1 MKFRNRLIA
10 LAGLALMAGCANRGG
25 GPQGGPKDLTPPKAA
40 SMNPENNATNV
51 SKKKIELQFNEF
63 VEVKSAQQKVIVS
76 PPQKIPATIQANG
89 KKVTIEFADS
99 LIPNTT
105 YTIDFTDA
113 LRDLN
118 EGNVL
123 DGFTYAFSTGNEI
136 DTMQI
141 SGRVLN
147 AMDLN
152 PLSGVQVGIY
162 ETNLKGDS
170 TGPLYQM
177 PLRIT
182 KTDSTGHF
190 TIKNIKDGTY
200 DIYALEDK
208 NSDYILTKGECFG
221 FIDNSVKTAVES
233 IERRDTVRID
243 LAKADANS
251 KKKKKKLA
259 EIPDSLRYKDTIVH
273 SIVQHYTPDDVLLLA
288 SAMPTTPQKVKKTER
303 KNPFRIDLYMQN
315 ENARKRPEVRCLNNI
330 DILQRYSKKN
340 DSITIWIKDSVMAAA
355 DTIKLEVKYETLDSL
370 DKPTDKTDTIKA
382 VFSKKML
389 QKLKKEKQTL
399 GFAKI
404 EDNVPFY
411 APLRVAFDRPVSEID
426 TSKIK
431 LYSAEDTTWTQ
442 VPLTQYAVTEIDS
455 TSSTNSGY
463 FAGYEYKVEWNEE
476 LKYTIKVD
484 SGAAFG
490 LGGVTNKALK
500 KEFKIIGSDKYAN
513 LKVITKNSGKNP
525 VIQLLNDK
533 DEVIREKSED
543 ANGTLFEHLA
553 QGDYYLRLYND
564 ENNDGE
570 WTPGD
575 FKEKR
580 HAEKVFYLNTK
591 VHLRANWDIDQEWD
605 VEAIQLEKQKPET
618 LKKEAAKNNNNS
630 KKKKK

>member
-1 MKFRNRLIA
+1 M
-10 LAGLALMAGCANRGG
+10 
-25 GPQGGPKDLTPPKAA
+25 
-40 SMNPENNATNV
+40 
-51 SKKKIELQFNEF
+51 
-63 VEVKSAQQKVIVS
+63 
-76 PPQKIPATIQANG
+76 
-89 KKVTIEFADS
+89 
-99 LIPNTT
+99 
-105 YTIDFTDA
+105 
-113 LRDLN
+113 
-118 EGNVL
+118 L

-243 LAKADANS
+243 LAKADVNS

-273 SIVQHYTPDDVLLLA
+273 SIVQHYTPDDILLLA

-303 KNPFRIDLYMQN
+303 KSPFRIDIFMQN
-315 ENARKRPEVRCLNNI
+315 KTARKRPEVRCLNEENA
-330 DILQRYSKKN
+330 DILKCYSKEN

-442 VPLTQYAVTEIDS
+442 IPLTQYTVTEIDS

-463 FAGYEYKVEWNEE
+463 FAGYEYKVEWNED

-525 VIQLLNDK
+525 IIQLLNDK

-605 VEAIQLEKQKPET
+605 VEAIKLEKQKPET
-618 LKKEAAKNNNNS
+618 LKKEAAKNNS

>member
-40 SMNPENNATNV
+40 SMTPEHNATNV

-123 DGFTYAFSTGNEI
+123 DGFTYAFSTGNKI

-147 AMDLN
+147 AMDRN

-162 ETNLKGDS
+162 ETNQKGDS

-273 SIVQHYTPDDVLLLA
+273 SIVQHYTPDDILLLA

-303 KNPFRIDLYMQN
+303 KSPFRIDIFMQN
-315 ENARKRPEVRCLNNI
+315 KTARKRPEVRCLNEENA
-330 DILQRYSKKN
+330 DILKCYSKEN

-411 APLRVAFDRPVSEID
+411 APLRVAFDLPVSEID

-533 DEVIREKSED
+533 DEVIREKRED

-605 VEAIQLEKQKPET
+605 VEAIKLEKQKPET
-618 LKKEAAKNNNNS
+618 LKKEAAKNNS

>member
-40 SMNPENNATNV
+40 SMTPENNATNV

-123 DGFTYAFSTGNEI
+123 DGFTYAFSTGNKI

-243 LAKADANS
+243 LAKADVNS

-303 KNPFRIDLYMQN
+303 KSPFRIDIFMQN
-315 ENARKRPEVRCLNNI
+315 KTARKRPEVRCLNEENA
-330 DILQRYSKKN
+330 DILKCYSKEN

-370 DKPTDKTDTIKA
+370 DKPTYKTDTIKA

-442 VPLTQYAVTEIDS
+442 IPLTQYTVTEIDS

-463 FAGYEYKVEWNEE
+463 LAGYEYKVEWNED

-484 SGAAFG
+484 SGAAIG
-490 LGGVTNKALK
+490 LGGVTSKEFK

-533 DEVIREKSED
+533 DEIIREKSED

-605 VEAIQLEKQKPET
+605 VEAIKLEKQKPET
-618 LKKEAAKNNNNS
+618 LKKEAAKNNS

>member
-40 SMNPENNATNV
+40 SMTPENNATNV

-123 DGFTYAFSTGNEI
+123 DGFTYAFSTGNKI

-162 ETNLKGDS
+162 ETNQKGDS

-273 SIVQHYTPDDVLLLA
+273 SIVQHYTPDDILLLA

-303 KNPFRIDLYMQN
+303 KSPFRIDIFMQN
-315 ENARKRPEVRCLNNI
+315 KTARKRPEVRCLNEENA
-330 DILQRYSKKN
+330 DILKCYSKEN

-411 APLRVAFDRPVSEID
+411 APLRVAFDLPVSEID

-442 VPLTQYAVTEIDS
+442 VPLTQYTVTEIDS

-533 DEVIREKSED
+533 DEVIREKRED

-605 VEAIQLEKQKPET
+605 VEAIKLEKQKPET
-618 LKKEAAKNNNNS
+618 LKKEAAKNNS

>member
-40 SMNPENNATNV
+40 SMTPENNATSV

-123 DGFTYAFSTGNEI
+123 DGFTYAFSTGNKI

-273 SIVQHYTPDDVLLLA
+273 SIVQHYTPDDILLLA

-303 KNPFRIDLYMQN
+303 KSPFRINIFMQN
-315 ENARKRPEVRCLNNI
+315 KTARKRPEVRCLNEENA
-330 DILQRYSKKN
+330 DILKCYSKEN

-411 APLRVAFDRPVSEID
+411 APLRVAFDLPVSEID

-442 VPLTQYAVTEIDS
+442 IPLTQYTVTEIDS

-463 FAGYEYKVEWNEE
+463 FAGYEYKVEWNED

-525 VIQLLNDK
+525 VIQLLNNK
-533 DEVIREKSED
+533 DEIIREKRED

-605 VEAIQLEKQKPET
+605 VEAIKLEKQKPET
-618 LKKEAAKNNNNS
+618 LKKEAAKNNS

>member
-63 VEVKSAQQKVIVS
+63 VEVKSAQQKMIVS

-123 DGFTYAFSTGNEI
+123 DGFTYAFSTGNKI

-162 ETNLKGDS
+162 ETNQKGDS

-233 IERRDTVRID
+233 IERRNTVRID

-273 SIVQHYTPDDVLLLA
+273 SIVQHYTPDDILLLA

-303 KNPFRIDLYMQN
+303 KSPFRIDIFMQN
-315 ENARKRPEVRCLNNI
+315 KTARKRPEVRCLNEENA
-330 DILQRYSKKN
+330 DILKCYSKEN

-411 APLRVAFDRPVSEID
+411 APLRVAFDLPVSEID

-484 SGAAFG
+484 SGAAIG

-525 VIQLLNDK
+525 VIQLLNNK
-533 DEVIREKSED
+533 DEIIREKRED

-605 VEAIQLEKQKPET
+605 VEAIKLEKQKPET
-618 LKKEAAKNNNNS
+618 LKKEAAKNNS

>member
-123 DGFTYAFSTGNEI
+123 DGFTYAFSTGNKI

-162 ETNLKGDS
+162 ETNQKGDS

-273 SIVQHYTPDDVLLLA
+273 SIVQHYTPDDILLLA

-303 KNPFRIDLYMQN
+303 KSPFRIDIFMHN
-315 ENARKRPEVRCLNNI
+315 KTARKRPKVRCLNEENA
-330 DILQRYSKKN
+330 DILKCYSKEN

-411 APLRVAFDRPVSEID
+411 APLRVAFDLPVSEID

-442 VPLTQYAVTEIDS
+442 IPLTQYTVTEIDS

-533 DEVIREKSED
+533 DEVIREKRED

-605 VEAIQLEKQKPET
+605 VEAIKLEKQKPET
-618 LKKEAAKNNNNS
+618 LKKEAAKNNS

>member
-10 LAGLALMAGCANRGG
+10 LAGLAILAGCANRGG

-76 PPQKIPATIQANG
+76 PPQKIPATILANG

-147 AMDLN
+147 AMNLN

-243 LAKADANS
+243 LAKADTNS

-389 QKLKKEKQTL
+389 QKLKKDKQQTL
-399 GFAKI
+399 GMAKV

-411 APLRVAFDRPVSEID
+411 ATLKVTFDRPVSEID
-426 TSKIK
+426 TSKIR

-442 VPLTQYAVTEIDS
+442 VPLPQYTVTEIDS
-455 TSSTNSGY
+455 TTNTNSGY
-463 FAGYEYKVEWNEE
+463 IAGYEYKVEWNEE
-476 LKYTIKVD
+476 LKYTLKVD
-484 SGAAFG
+484 SGAASG
-490 LGGVTNKALK
+490 LGGVTNKEFK

-513 LKVITKNSGKNP
+513 LKVTTRNSGQNP
-525 VIQLLNDK
+525 IIQLLNEK
-533 DEVIREKSED
+533 DEVIREKRED

-605 VEAIQLEKQKPET
+605 VEAIKLERQKPEI
-618 LKKEAAKNNNNS
+618 LKEAAKNNS

>member
-40 SMNPENNATNV
+40 SMTPENNATSV

-123 DGFTYAFSTGNEI
+123 DGFTYAFSTGNKI

-162 ETNLKGDS
+162 ETNQKGDS

-273 SIVQHYTPDDVLLLA
+273 SIVQHYTPDDILLLA

-303 KNPFRIDLYMQN
+303 KSPFRIDIFMQN
-315 ENARKRPEVRCLNNI
+315 KTARKRPEVRCLNEENA
-330 DILQRYSKKN
+330 DILKCYSKEN

-411 APLRVAFDRPVSEID
+411 APLRVAFDLPVSEID

-533 DEVIREKSED
+533 DEIIREKRED

-605 VEAIQLEKQKPET
+605 VEAIKLEKQKPET
-618 LKKEAAKNNNNS
+618 LKKEAAKNNS
-630 KKKKK
+630 KKKK

>member
-40 SMNPENNATNV
+40 SMTPENNATNV

-243 LAKADANS
+243 LTKADANS
-251 KKKKKKLA
+251 KKK
-259 EIPDSLRYKDTIVH
+259 T
-273 SIVQHYTPDDVLLLA
+273 
-288 SAMPTTPQKVKKTER
+288 
-303 KNPFRIDLYMQN
+303 
-315 ENARKRPEVRCLNNI
+315 
-330 DILQRYSKKN
+330 
-340 DSITIWIKDSVMAAA
+340 
-355 DTIKLEVKYETLDSL
+355 
-370 DKPTDKTDTIKA
+370 
-382 VFSKKML
+382 
-389 QKLKKEKQTL
+389 
-399 GFAKI
+399 
-404 EDNVPFY
+404 
-411 APLRVAFDRPVSEID
+411 
-426 TSKIK
+426 
-431 LYSAEDTTWTQ
+431 
-442 VPLTQYAVTEIDS
+442 
-455 TSSTNSGY
+455 
-463 FAGYEYKVEWNEE
+463 
-476 LKYTIKVD
+476 
-484 SGAAFG
+484 
-490 LGGVTNKALK
+490 
-500 KEFKIIGSDKYAN
+500 
-513 LKVITKNSGKNP
+513 
-525 VIQLLNDK
+525 
-533 DEVIREKSED
+533 
-543 ANGTLFEHLA
+543 
-553 QGDYYLRLYND
+553 
-564 ENNDGE
+564 
-570 WTPGD
+570 
-575 FKEKR
+575 
-580 HAEKVFYLNTK
+580 
-591 VHLRANWDIDQEWD
+591 
-605 VEAIQLEKQKPET
+605 
-618 LKKEAAKNNNNS
+618 
-630 KKKKK
+630 

>member
-40 SMNPENNATNV
+40 SMTPENNATSV

-147 AMDLN
+147 AMNLN

-273 SIVQHYTPDDVLLLA
+273 SIVQHYTPDDILLLA

-303 KNPFRIDLYMQN
+303 KSPFRIDIFMQN
-315 ENARKRPEVRCLNNI
+315 KTARKRPEVRCLNEENA
-330 DILQRYSKKN
+330 DILKCYSKEN

-370 DKPTDKTDTIKA
+370 DKPTDKADTIKA

-399 GFAKI
+399 DFAKI

-411 APLRVAFDRPVSEID
+411 APLRVAFDLPVSEID

-484 SGAAFG
+484 SGAAIG
-490 LGGVTNKALK
+490 LGGVTNKEFK

-513 LKVITKNSGKNP
+513 LKVITKNSGKTP

-543 ANGTLFEHLA
+543 TNGTLFEHLA

-605 VEAIQLEKQKPET
+605 VEAIKLEKQKPET
-618 LKKEAAKNNNNS
+618 LKKEAAKNNS

>member
-40 SMNPENNATNV
+40 SMTPENNATNV

-243 LAKADANS
+243 LAKADVNS

-273 SIVQHYTPDDVLLLA
+273 SIVQHYTPDDILLLA

-303 KNPFRIDLYMQN
+303 KSPFRIDIFMQN
-315 ENARKRPEVRCLNNI
+315 KTARKRPEVRCLNEENA
-330 DILQRYSKKN
+330 DILKCYSKEN

-370 DKPTDKTDTIKA
+370 DKPTDKADTIKA

-442 VPLTQYAVTEIDS
+442 VPLTQYTVTEIDS

-484 SGAAFG
+484 SGAAIG
-490 LGGVTNKALK
+490 LGGVTNKEFK

-525 VIQLLNDK
+525 VIQLLNNK
-533 DEVIREKSED
+533 DEIIREKRED

-580 HAEKVFYLNTK
+580 HVEKVFYLNTK

-605 VEAIQLEKQKPET
+605 VEAIKLEKQKPET
-618 LKKEAAKNNNNS
+618 LKKEAAKNNS